1 MGLVPIVNLL
11 NPICFAPT
19 TSLTGKR
26 KSRSGLRCIR
36 FESEL
41 MNKKTKRI
49 GIEEWP
55 AGNGLLDR
63 VQGKD
68 QTALMRYCEVVELRF
83 GQILYQPGDPL
94 THVYFPLSGMVSL
107 IAVMQDGRA
116 IETMT
121 IGREGV
127 VATSASGYVD
137 PAFSRFMVQ
146 VPGMAVRATA
156 QGFEDMVD
164 ASVGFCSAVSRYREV
179 LLRTTLQIVA
189 CNAVHSVR
197 QRCARWILVTHDRSG
212 SDLLPLTQASLAEML
227 GVKRNAISIVTRDLR
242 RVGAIDNKRGRIE
255 VVNREALSL
264 VACECYDLVHREISR
279 LLTDK
284 PSPECSD

>member
-1 MGLVPIVNLL
+1 MLRARHI
-11 NPICFAPT
+11 FDR
-19 TSLTGKR
+19 KR
-26 KSRSGLRCIR
+26 KSRSGLRRIR

-41 MNKKTKRI
+41 MKKKTKRI

-68 QTALMRYCEVVELRF
+68 QTALMHYCEVVELRF

-94 THVYFPLSGMVSL
+94 THVYFPLSVMVSL